1 MIQFMKVLKTSLA
14 MLFLALVGLA
24 ASGCTTMAEPEDTAV
39 PWGRPHS
46 WEQKAPG
53 MGM

>member
-1 MIQFMKVLKTSLA
+1 MKALKTSFAL
-14 MLFLALVGLA
+14 LLLALVGLA
-24 ASGCTTMAEPEDTAV
+24 VSGCTTMAEPEDTSL
-39 PWGRPHS
+39 PWGRPHD

>member
-1 MIQFMKVLKTSLA
+1 MKVLKTLFVLSL
-14 MLFLALVGLA
+14 LALVGLA
-24 ASGCTTMAEPEDTAV
+24 VTGCTTMDEPSDTSV
-39 PWGRPHS
+39 PWSRPQE

>member
-1 MIQFMKVLKTSLA
+1 MKTFKTLLA
-14 MLFLALVGLA
+14 LFLLALVGLA
-24 ASGCTTMAEPEDTAV
+24 LSGCNTMAEPEDTSL

>member
-1 MIQFMKVLKTSLA
+1 MKVLKTLFALSL
-14 MLFLALVGLA
+14 LALVGLA
-24 ASGCTTMAEPEDTAV
+24 VSGCTTMAEPEDTAV
-39 PWGRPHS
+39 PWSRPQE

>member
-1 MIQFMKVLKTSLA
+1 MKALKI
-14 MLFLALVGLA
+14 LFALLLLSAVGLA
-24 ASGCTTMAEPEDTAV
+24 VSGCTTMAEPEDTAV
-39 PWGRPHS
+39 PWSRPQS